1 MKLAYLLN
9 SYPMTSTTFIRRE
22 IGAIE
27 RAGVPVKRFAV
38 RHWSERLV
46 DPQDMSERGR
56 VEYLLTGKSG
66 RLMGGLARHAVLLPR
81 SFGEAQGEGVALD
94 EDGVMYLVSESGLA
108 REPAPLS
115 RLRCPAT

>member
-22 IGAIE
+22 IAAIE

-46 DPQDMSERGR
+46 DPQDMAERGR
-56 VEYLLTGKSG
+56 TEYLLTGQAG
-66 RLMGGLARHAVLLPR
+66 RLAGGSRCRRSVIRAASRRCWRRRPRCDALPAGER
-81 SFGEAQGEGVALD
+81 SA
-94 EDGVMYLVSESGLA
+94 MPPIWPRRSG
-108 REPAPLS
+108 
-115 RLRCPAT
+115 